1 MTFNPDK
8 RKPRLV
14 ESKIVKFYVDKF
26 KEKELI
32 ETQKIEQEKI
42 EIEQEKLNPNKWY
55 LKIFIVIKKFIFENY
70 GFVIIICL
78 LAILL
83 YIRYVEVQKK
93 KKRLLELQSQ

>member
-1 MTFNPDK
+1 MTFNLNK
-8 RKPRLV
+8 KKPKLV

-32 ETQKIEQEKI
+32 EKELIETQKQS
-42 EIEQEKLNPNKWY
+42 PDKWH
-55 LKIFIVIKKFIFENY
+55 LKIYSVIKKFIFENY

-83 YIRYVEVQKK
+83 YIRYIEVQKK
-93 KKRLLELQSQ
+93 KKKLLELQLQ